1 MTRARIVD
9 AAPEAVWRLVSDP
22 DRLPE
27 WWPGVQRVEDVS
39 PGAWTKV
46 LVSPRGK
53 TVRAD
58 YSLVEADGPRRLT
71 WRQEVAESPF
81 ERVLSESLTDIE
93 IDPSDLREEASADP
107 VSTRVQLRVRMRL
120 RGFARFGG
128 LQIRRATRRQLEA
141 ALEGLDAALSR
152 RAR

>member
-1 MTRARIVD
+1 MPTVTRARVV
-9 AAPEAVWRLVSDP
+9 AAPPEAVWRLVSDP

-39 PGAWTKV
+39 PGAWTNV

-58 YSLVEADGPRRLT
+58 YSLVEAEGPQRLT
-71 WRQEVAESPF
+71 WRQEVEESPF

-93 IDPSDLREEASADP
+93 IEEEPHDSAG
-107 VSTRVQLRVRMRL
+107 TRVHLRARMRL

-128 LQIRRATRRQLEA
+128 LQIRRATGRRLEA
-141 ALEGLDAALSR
+141 ALDGLETALTGGEG
-152 RAR
+152 